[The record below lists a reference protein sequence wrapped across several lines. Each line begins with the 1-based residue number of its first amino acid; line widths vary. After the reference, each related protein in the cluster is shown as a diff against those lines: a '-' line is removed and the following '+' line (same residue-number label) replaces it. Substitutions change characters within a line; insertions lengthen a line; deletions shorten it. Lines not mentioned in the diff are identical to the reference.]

1 MIGYDLLHTD
11 SQSQARAGVLK
22 TDHGNVLTPIFMPVG
37 TLATVKAIHQ
47 RELEEII
54 KAHIILGNTYHLY
67 LRPGNGTIKA
77 AGGLHQ
83 FMNWKKP
90 ILTDSGGYQ
99 VFSLS
104 DRRKIK
110 PEGVYFSSHI
120 DGSKHLFTPE
130 SVVDTQ
136 RILGSDIMMAL
147 DECPA
152 YPCTKQAAKKSLEIT
167 KDWLTRGFNHF
178 EKTKPHYGHE
188 QIFIPIAQGSI
199 YEDLRIES
207 IQYNIQFKTAVQ
219 AIGGLSVG
227 EPDEDLYR
235 LVNLST
241 QYLPQES
248 ARYLMGVGTPVN
260 ILNCIESGID
270 MFDCVLPSRNA
281 RHGILYTTEG
291 IVNIRNKKWKDDF
304 SAIDNGIDCPTS
316 NQHTKAYLRHLFI
329 SGEIL
334 AMQIA
339 TIQNLCFYLHL
350 VSTAREKIFN
360 NEFSSWKKEI
370 LPIISNRL

>member
-1 MIGYDLLHTD
+1 MISYDLIHKD
-11 SQSQARAGVLK
+11 IQSQARAGVLK
-22 TDHGNVLTPIFMPVG
+22 TDHGDILTPIFMPVG
-37 TLATVKAIHQ
+37 TLATVKATHQ
-47 RELEEII
+47 KELEEII
-54 KAHIILGNTYHLY
+54 KAQIILGNTYHLY
-67 LRPGNGTIKA
+67 LRPGNGTMKA

-104 DRRKIK
+104 ERRKVK
-110 PEGVYFSSHI
+110 TEGVYFSSHI

-130 SVVDTQ
+130 SVVDIQ
-136 RILGSDIMMAL
+136 RVLGSDIMMAL

-167 KDWLTRGFNHF
+167 KNWLARGFNHF
-178 EKTKPHYGHE
+178 EKTKSLYGHD
-188 QIFIPIAQGSI
+188 QIFVPIAQGSI
-199 YEDLRIES
+199 YDDLRIES
-207 IQYNIQFKTAVQ
+207 IQYNTQFKTAVQ

-241 QYLPQES
+241 EYLPEES

-260 ILNCIESGID
+260 ILNCIEAGID

-304 SAIDNGIDCPTS
+304 SVIDNGIDCPTS

-339 TIQNLCFYLHL
+339 TLQNLCFYLHL
-350 VSTAREKIFN
+350 VTTAREKILN
-360 NEFSSWKKEI
+360 NEFSIWKKEI
-370 LPIISNRL
+370 LPIISRRL